1 MPIPIDA
8 AVDHLLQGRDGHRL
22 VPPLSEKHPDL
33 SLGEAYSVQRALE
46 QALVLRG
53 ERVIGWKAGFTNA
66 VIQGQYGVT
75 EPVLGFMLGSGVFS
89 GGDSIPIDRFASLG
103 VEVEVAFLLKRD
115 LVGPG
120 VTPVSALLAVEGAMP
135 SFELIDFRCSGK
147 PRGADVVADGVF
159 ANAIVLG
166 RPLTPVA
173 ALDLALEGVVYEQ
186 NGQVVATNTAAE
198 VLGNPLASLAWLA
211 NTLGRM
217 GRGLAAGDVV
227 LSGSIS
233 KILRPEKGESVRAS
247 FTRLGSVS
255 CRFV

>member
-1 MPIPIDA
+1 MPIAIDA
-8 AVDHLLQGRDGHRL
+8 AVDHLLQGRDGHRP
-22 VPPLSEKHPDL
+22 VTPLSEKHPDL
-33 SLGEAYSVQRALE
+33 SLVEAYSVQRALE

-53 ERVIGWKAGFTNA
+53 ERVVGWKAGFTNA
-66 VIQGQYGVT
+66 AIQGQYGVT

-115 LVGPG
+115 LAGPG

-198 VLGNPLASLAWLA
+198 VMGNPLASLAWLA